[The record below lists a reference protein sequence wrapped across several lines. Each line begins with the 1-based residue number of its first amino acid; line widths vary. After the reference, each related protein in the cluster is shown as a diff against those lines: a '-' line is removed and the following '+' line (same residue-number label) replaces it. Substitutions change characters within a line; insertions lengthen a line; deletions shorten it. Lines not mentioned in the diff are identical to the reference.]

1 MGGDQ
6 DWGVMVHT
14 HYLNLQHTDCKPIMW
29 ETRWLISVMAARRR
43 CPYMPAENMQC
54 IAINCVACYCVCDMF
69 VFAAASATAPQAHA
83 GTYIGRCVALIRTV
97 ERHVDA
103 HSHEL

>member
-1 MGGDQ
+1 
-6 DWGVMVHT
+6 
-14 HYLNLQHTDCKPIMW
+14 
-29 ETRWLISVMAARRR
+29 
-43 CPYMPAENMQC
+43 
-54 IAINCVACYCVCDMF
+54 MF

-83 GTYIGRCVALIRTV
+83 GTYIGRCVALIKTV